1 MDIKV
6 LLLLDIQFEC
16 DSVFISNI
24 KIYIK
29 EINKCALYSSNDW
42 FYSVALDFYTSATFT
57 VLIQLLQ

>member
-1 MDIKV
+1 MDLKV

-29 EINKCALYSSNDW
+29 EINVLYTA
-42 FYSVALDFYTSATFT
+42 VMTDFF
-57 VLIQLLQ
+57 LWP

>member
-42 FYSVALDFYTSATFT
+42 FFSVALDFYTSATFT